1 MRKLCKFGIKF
12 LDDKIGGIYDEDLL
26 IIGAE
31 SGIGK
36 STIAEL
42 IAFNCN
48 EQGIKPAL
56 FSLEN
61 FAGNTVDKKA
71 YQLFKTRTMQWDLKF
86 RQWIDIKNRTPS
98 MTDEDVHK
106 AETMAYN
113 MHLIERDNKD
123 YTIDRL
129 ETDFKEVVNDGCQ
142 VIILDHLDYF
152 DAYATDNDLQH
163 TKRLM
168 KTIRR
173 LQDTYKVSV
182 IGFSQLRKNIDKNII
197 IPTYD
202 DLYGSGDK
210 VKQATLVLMVARAD
224 KDPVDGVYPTYFN
237 LSKDRFGAREA
248 CEIGYNINKG
258 KYEDSYR
265 EIKVMARGT
274 IVKDKKDTIGG
285 W

>member
-1 MRKLCKFGIKF
+1 MKKLCKYGIKF

-48 EQGIKPAL
+48 EQGVKPAL

-129 ETDFKEVVNDGCQ
+129 ETDFKEVVNDGCR

-237 LSKDRFGAREA
+237 LSKDRFGTREA
-248 CEIGYNINKG
+248 CEIGYNIRTN
-258 KYEDSYR
+258 KYENLYR

>member
-1 MRKLCKFGIKF
+1 MRKLCKYGIKF

-36 STIAEL
+36 STIAEI

-48 EQGIKPAL
+48 EQGVKPAL

-86 RQWIDIKNRTPS
+86 RQWVDIKNRTPS

-106 AETMAYN
+106 AEAMAYN

-182 IGFSQLRKNIDKNII
+182 IAFSQLRKNIDKNII

-237 LSKDRFGAREA
+237 LSKDRFGTREA
-248 CEIGYNINKG
+248 CEIGYDINKG
-258 KYEDSYR
+258 KYEDTYR

>member
-1 MRKLCKFGIKF
+1 MRKLCKYGIKF

-36 STIAEL
+36 STIAEI

-237 LSKDRFGAREA
+237 LSKDRFGTREA

>member
-1 MRKLCKFGIKF
+1 MKKLCKYGIKF

-36 STIAEL
+36 STIAEI

-237 LSKDRFGAREA
+237 LSKDRFGTREA

>member
-1 MRKLCKFGIKF
+1 MKKLCKYGIKF

-36 STIAEL
+36 STIAEI

-48 EQGIKPAL
+48 EQGVKPAL

-237 LSKDRFGAREA
+237 LSKDRFGTREA

>member
-1 MRKLCKFGIKF
+1 MRRICNFGISF

-31 SGIGK
+31 SGVGK

-42 IAFNCN
+42 IAFNCIN
-48 EQGIKPAL
+48 QGVKPAL
-56 FSLEN
+56 FSLAN
-61 FAGNTVDKKA
+61 FAGNTADKKA
-71 YQLFKTRTMQWDLKF
+71 YEFFKTRTMQWGLRF
-86 RQWIDIKNRTPS
+86 RKWIDIKNRTPS
-98 MTDEDVHK
+98 LTDEDLK
-106 AETMAYN
+106 RAEDLVLK
-113 MHLIERDNKD
+113 MHLVERDNQD

-129 ETDFKEVVNDGCQ
+129 EKDFKKVVDAGCK

-152 DAYATDNDLQH
+152 DAYSTDNDLQH

-173 LQDTYKVSV
+173 LQDTYKVAV
-182 IGFSQLRKNIDKNII
+182 IGFSQQRKNMDKNII

-210 VKQATLVLMVARAD
+210 VKQATLVLMVSRTF

-237 LSKDRFGAREA
+237 LSKDRFGQIES
-248 CEIGYNINKG
+248 CEIGYNVRTN
-258 KYEDSYR
+258 KYETYK
-265 EIKVMARGT
+265 EIKVLARGT
-274 IVKDKKDTIGG
+274 VVKDKDQANKE

>member
-1 MRKLCKFGIKF
+1 
-12 LDDKIGGIYDEDLL
+12 L

-36 STIAEL
+36 STIAEI

-48 EQGIKPAL
+48 EQGVKPAL

-86 RQWIDIKNRTPS
+86 RQWVDIKNRTPS

-182 IGFSQLRKNIDKNII
+182 IAFSQLRKNIDKNII

-237 LSKDRFGAREA
+237 LSKDRFGTREA
-248 CEIGYNINKG
+248 CEIGYNIRTN
-258 KYEDSYR
+258 KYENSYR

>member
-1 MRKLCKFGIKF
+1 MRKICNFKISF

-31 SGIGK
+31 SGVGK

-42 IAFNCN
+42 IAFNCIN
-48 EQGIKPAL
+48 QGVKPAL

-71 YQLFKTRTMQWDLKF
+71 YELFKTRTMQWGLKF
-86 RQWIDIKNRTPS
+86 RQWVDIKNRTPS
-98 MTDEDVHK
+98 MTDEDLK
-106 AETMAYN
+106 RAEDLSLK
-113 MHLIERDNKD
+113 MHLVERDNQD

-129 ETDFKEVVNDGCQ
+129 EKDFKKVADDGCQ

-182 IGFSQLRKNIDKNII
+182 IGFSQLRKNMDKNII

-237 LSKDRFGAREA
+237 LSKDRFGTREA
-248 CEIGYNINKG
+248 CEIGYNVRTN
-258 KYEDSYR
+258 KYEGYK
-265 EIKVMARGT
+265 EIKVLARGT
-274 IVKDKKDTIGG
+274 IVKEKIQSKMEF
-285 W
+285 